1 MFMFLYSS
9 EYSLEEKR
17 ANYDYYEPRCIH
29 ESSLSPSIHSILA
42 AEIGRSDEAY
52 KFFEFATR
60 LDLDNYNR
68 NTREGLHTTSIAA
81 AWMNIVYGFGGM
93 RSDGELLALN
103 PSIPERWE
111 SYRFMVTYRGT
122 KLQVEVDQNQVSI
135 RAKSGGVAEVQVY
148 GNLVSIDE
156 AGIQLPLRKA
166 VVQ

>member
-1 MFMFLYSS
+1 M
-9 EYSLEEKR
+9 
-17 ANYDYYEPRCIH
+17 
-29 ESSLSPSIHSILA
+29 
-42 AEIGRSDEAY
+42 
-52 KFFEFATR
+52 
-60 LDLDNYNR
+60 
-68 NTREGLHTTSIAA
+68 
-81 AWMNIVYGFGGM
+81 
-93 RSDGELLALN
+93 N

-111 SYRFMVTYRGT
+111 CYRFMVTYRGT